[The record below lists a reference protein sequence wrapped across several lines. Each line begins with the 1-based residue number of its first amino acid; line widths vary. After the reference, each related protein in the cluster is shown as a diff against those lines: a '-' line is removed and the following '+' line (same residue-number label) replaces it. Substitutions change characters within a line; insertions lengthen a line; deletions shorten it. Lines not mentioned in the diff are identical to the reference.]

1 MGLTACLP
9 AVLVLLSAPAAADRA
24 PGLPTF
30 KADVLPILAEN
41 CLMCHGQEPRQGGLD
56 LQSAATLLKG
66 GQSGPA
72 IVAGSPDRSLLMEK
86 LVSGQMPPGEARL
99 SPEGIERIRHWI
111 ERGAPREYG
120 LDPGVEDAAYA
131 GLPAVSEKDV
141 LPIFQVRCVACHG
154 KRQQEAGLDLRTRAS
169 RLKGGRSGPA
179 VLPGNPDQSP
189 IIQKIE
195 SGEMPPVE
203 LQLANSVRPA
213 TAAELKLLRR
223 WIAAGAPPDPP
234 VSAAEEVN
242 GGPAVTEQDRKF
254 WSFQP
259 PVRPSIPEVRAQ
271 ELVRTPVDAFLL
283 ARLEAGGLSFSP
295 PASPLQLLRRAYL
308 DLVGMPPSAFEV
320 EAYLQDRRP
329 DAYER
334 MIERL
339 LSSSHYGERWG
350 RYWLDLAGY
359 SDSEGFGDHDRFR
372 PYAWRYRD
380 YVIRSFNRDKPYS
393 QFLMEQ
399 IAGDELADYRREEVT
414 PESIDRLAA
423 TGFLRTTP
431 DPTDAPERGFIAERM
446 NIIADEIEVLTSAV
460 MGLTVKCAR
469 CHDHK
474 YDPISQRDYYRLSAI
489 LQTSY
494 DPYEWLPPK
503 KRRILIGLEREQ
515 EEVAA
520 HNRPLK
526 AEIGSLEKR
535 LLQEAAPFVDKL
547 QEERL
552 AALPEALRR
561 ELRKLAHTPQDYEGG
576 ELNRKFLVVRE
587 LAEDESSEVHRYLA
601 GKFRKRLKIGL
612 ADLNDR
618 FPEFAQKSDSL
629 RKQLDEVKG
638 KLRAEPYVRAL
649 MDTGGRPSTTFLLK
663 RGDPVS
669 PGEAVTPGVPAVL
682 TAGLTPYR
690 VHPLKPGRDSSGRRL
705 ALARW
710 LTQPGHPL
718 TSRVMVNQVWLR
730 HFGRGLVPS
739 PSNFGRSG
747 EAPHPSRAAGLAGH
761 RIRQPGLEHQVPAPD
776 HDDLHRLSPDLAD
789 RAGSPGA
796 RSRKHPAVSNAE
808 GADGCRSPLRLH
820 PEGDGTLGPHAL
832 RTGRAAGN
840 QAQQGGGGQGLQG
853 GLPAQ
858 HLHPAAPLRSGI
870 PAGSL
875 RPAADDSQLRG
886 AQELYRGH
894 PGPAH
899 DERFGR
905 VGTLPL
911 HGGQD
916 HRPGGLRPQEPDR
929 SSLSASPVPRA
940 DRVGTGAEPGG
951 PGAVRP
957 PMEVPP
963 SRRPGSDPRP
973 LGRPVAGPGQSVS
986 YFVELGRVQLRGLRS
1001 LCYTSPLE
1009 NGTPV

>member
-1 MGLTACLP
+1 MGLFVFIRNHWWFVFP
-9 AVLVLLSAPAAADRA
+9 AVLLTGLALSCTVSGADRSE
-24 PGLPTF
+24 LPTF
-30 KADVLPILAEN
+30 KADVLPVLAEN

-56 LQSAATLLKG
+56 LQSAAALLQG

-72 IVAGSPDRSLLMEK
+72 IVAGSPDRSLIMEK

-99 SPEGIERIRHWI
+99 SPEDIDRIRRWI

-120 LDPGVEDAAYA
+120 LGAGGEGAPHS

-154 KRQQEAGLDLRTRAS
+154 KRRQEAGLDLRTRAS

-179 VLPGNPDQSP
+179 VLPGDPDRSP
-189 IIQKIE
+189 IIRKIE

-203 LQLANSVRPA
+203 MQLANSVRPP
-213 TAAELKLLRR
+213 TAAELQLLRR
-223 WIAAGAPPDPP
+223 WIEAGAPPDPP
-234 VSAAEEVN
+234 FSASAESN
-242 GGPAVTEQDRKF
+242 GGPAVTEEDRKF

-259 PVRPSIPEVRAQ
+259 PVRPPVPQVRSSHQ
-271 ELVRTPVDAFLL
+271 VRTPVDAFLL
-283 ARLEAGGLSFSP
+283 ARLEARGLSFSP
-295 PASPLQLLRRAYL
+295 PASRLQLLRRAYL
-308 DLVGMPPSAFEV
+308 DLVGMPPSAAEV
-320 EAYLQDRRP
+320 EAYLQDERP

-334 MIERL
+334 MVERL

-359 SDSEGFGDHDRFR
+359 SDSEGFGAHDRFR

-399 IAGDELADYRREEVT
+399 IAGDELADYRKEPVT
-414 PESIDRLAA
+414 PELIDRLAA

-474 YDPISQRDYYRLSAI
+474 YDPIPQRDYYRLSAI

-503 KRRILIGLEREQ
+503 KRRIPIGLEREQ
-515 EEVAA
+515 AEVRD

-526 AEIGSLEKR
+526 AEIRSLEKG

-547 QEERL
+547 LEERL
-552 AALPEALRR
+552 ADLPEMLQQ
-561 ELRKLAHTPQDYEGG
+561 ELRTLAHTPQDYEGG
-576 ELNRKFLVVRE
+576 ELTRKFLVVRE
-587 LAEDESSEVHRYLA
+587 LDEDETPEVHRYLA
-601 GKFRKRLKIGL
+601 GKFKKTLQIGL
-612 ADLNDR
+612 ADLIRR
-618 FPEFAQKSDSL
+618 FPGFGPKTESV

-638 KLRAEPYVRAL
+638 RLRQQPYVRAL

-663 RGDPVS
+663 RGNHLS
-669 PGEAVTPGVPAVL
+669 PGDAVTPGVPAVL
-682 TAGLTPYR
+682 TTGLAPYR
-690 VHPLKPGRDSSGRRL
+690 VDPLKHGQDSSGRRL

-747 EAPHPSRAAGLAGH
+747 EPPTHPQLLDWLATEFVGRGWSIKALH
-761 RIRQPGLEHQVPAPD
+761 RIMMNSTAYRQTSRIGPEVLELDPENV
-776 HDDLHRLSPDLAD
+776 LLSRMRRGRMD
-789 RAGSPGA
+789 
-796 RSRKHPAVSNAE
+796 AE
-808 GADGCRSPLRLH
+808 
-820 PEGDGTLGPHAL
+820 AL
-832 RTGRAAGN
+832 YDSILKVTGR
-840 QAQQGGGGQGLQG
+840 LD
-853 GLPAQ
+853 P
-858 HLHPAAPLRSGI
+858 
-870 PAGSL
+870 
-875 RPAADDSQLRG
+875 RPF
-886 AQELYRGH
+886 
-894 PGPAH
+894 GPA
-899 DERFGR
+899 DALETKPNKEVVATGSKAGFRRSIYTQQRRYDPVSLLEAYDMPRMTPNCVERENSTVATQALHMMNGTTVWEHSRYMAGR
-905 VGTLPL
+905 II
-911 HGGQD
+911 
-916 HRPGGLRPQEPDR
+916 
-929 SSLSASPVPRA
+929 
-940 DRVGTGAEPGG
+940 DRVGYDPTRQIAQAYLQALSREPTEWELERNRTALKQFAGHWTSRLRDDRD
-951 PGAVRP
+951 PTPVRWAAQWRAL
-957 PMEVPP
+957 
-963 SRRPGSDPRP
+963 S
-973 LGRPVAGPGQSVS
+973 
-986 YFVELGRVQLRGLRS
+986 S
-1001 LCYTSPLE
+1001 LCHTLLNSAE
-1009 NGTPV
+1009 FSFVD

>member
-1 MGLTACLP
+1 MGLFVFIRNHWWFVFP
-9 AVLVLLSAPAAADRA
+9 AVLLTGLALSCTVSGADRSE
-24 PGLPTF
+24 LPTF
-30 KADVLPILAEN
+30 KADVLPVLAEN

-56 LQSAATLLKG
+56 LQSAGALLQG

-72 IVAGSPDRSLLMEK
+72 IVAGSPDRSLIMEK

-99 SPEGIERIRHWI
+99 SPEDIDRIRRWI

-120 LDPGVEDAAYA
+120 LGAGGEGAPHS

-154 KRQQEAGLDLRTRAS
+154 KRRQEAGLDLRTRAS

-179 VLPGNPDQSP
+179 VLPGDPDRSP
-189 IIQKIE
+189 IIRKIE

-203 LQLANSVRPA
+203 MQLANSVRPP
-213 TAAELKLLRR
+213 TAAELQLLRR
-223 WIAAGAPPDPP
+223 WIEAGAPPDPP
-234 VSAAEEVN
+234 FSASAESN
-242 GGPAVTEQDRKF
+242 GGPAVTEEDRKF

-259 PVRPSIPEVRAQ
+259 PVRPPVPQVRSSHQ
-271 ELVRTPVDAFLL
+271 VRTPVDAFLL
-283 ARLEAGGLSFSP
+283 ARLEARGLSFSP
-295 PASPLQLLRRAYL
+295 PASRLQLLRRATL
-308 DLVGMPPSAFEV
+308 DLVGMPPSAAEV
-320 EAYLQDRRP
+320 EAYLQDERP

-334 MIERL
+334 MVERL

-359 SDSEGFGDHDRFR
+359 SDSEGFGAHDRFR

-399 IAGDELADYRREEVT
+399 IAGDELADYRKEPVT
-414 PESIDRLAA
+414 PELIDRLAA

-474 YDPISQRDYYRLSAI
+474 YDPIPQRDYYRLSAI

-503 KRRILIGLEREQ
+503 KRRIPIGLEREQ
-515 EEVAA
+515 AEVRD

-526 AEIGSLEKR
+526 AEIRSLEKG

-547 QEERL
+547 LEERL
-552 AALPEALRR
+552 ADLPEMLQQ
-561 ELRKLAHTPQDYEGG
+561 ELRTLAHTPQDYEGG
-576 ELNRKFLVVRE
+576 ELTRKFLVVRE
-587 LAEDESSEVHRYLA
+587 LDEDESSEVHRYLA
-601 GKFRKRLKIGL
+601 GKFKKTLQIGL
-612 ADLNDR
+612 ADLNRR
-618 FPEFAQKSDSL
+618 FPGFGPETESV

-638 KLRAEPYVRAL
+638 RLRQQPYVRAL

-663 RGDPVS
+663 RGNHLS
-669 PGEAVTPGVPAVL
+669 PGDAVTPGVPAVL
-682 TAGLTPYR
+682 TTGLAPYR
-690 VHPLKPGRDSSGRRL
+690 VDPLKHGQDSSGRRL

-747 EAPHPSRAAGLAGH
+747 EPPTHPQLLDWLATEFVRRGWSIKALHRIMMNSTAYRQTSRIGPEALELDPGNVLLSRMRRGRMDAEALYDSILKVTGRLDPRPFGPADALETKPNKEVVATGSKAGFRRSIYTQQRRYDPVSLLEAYDMPRMTPNCVERENSTVATQALHMMNGTTVWEHSRYMAGRIIDRVGYDPTRQIGQAYLQALSREPTEWELERSRAALEQFAGH
-761 RIRQPGLEHQVPAPD
+761 WTSRLR
-776 HDDLHRLSPDLAD
+776 DDRDPTPVRWAAQW
-789 RAGSPGA
+789 RA
-796 RSRKHPAVSNAE
+796 
-808 GADGCRSPLRLH
+808 L
-820 PEGDGTLGPHAL
+820 
-832 RTGRAAGN
+832 
-840 QAQQGGGGQGLQG
+840 
-853 GLPAQ
+853 
-858 HLHPAAPLRSGI
+858 
-870 PAGSL
+870 
-875 RPAADDSQLRG
+875 
-886 AQELYRGH
+886 
-894 PGPAH
+894 
-899 DERFGR
+899 
-905 VGTLPL
+905 
-911 HGGQD
+911 
-916 HRPGGLRPQEPDR
+916 
-929 SSLSASPVPRA
+929 SSLCHTLLNSAEFS
-940 DRVGTGAEPGG
+940 
-951 PGAVRP
+951 
-957 PMEVPP
+957 
-963 SRRPGSDPRP
+963 
-973 LGRPVAGPGQSVS
+973 
-986 YFVELGRVQLRGLRS
+986 FVD
-1001 LCYTSPLE
+1001 
-1009 NGTPV
+1009 

>member
-99 SPEGIERIRHWI
+99 PPEDIQRIRRWI

-213 TAAELKLLRR
+213 TTAELKLLRR

-503 KRRILIGLEREQ
+503 KRRIPIGLEREQ

-535 LLQEAAPFVDKL
+535 LLQEAAPFVETL
-547 QEERL
+547 LEERL
-552 AALPEALRR
+552 AALPEALRQ
-561 ELRKLAHTPQDYEGG
+561 ELRKLTHTPQDYEGG

-601 GKFRKRLKIGL
+601 GKFRKRLQIGL
-612 ADLNDR
+612 ADLNAR

-669 PGEAVTPGVPAVL
+669 PGEAVTRA
-682 TAGLTPYR
+682 
-690 VHPLKPGRDSSGRRL
+690 
-705 ALARW
+705 
-710 LTQPGHPL
+710 
-718 TSRVMVNQVWLR
+718 SR
-730 HFGRGLVPS
+730 PS
-739 PSNFGRSG
+739 
-747 EAPHPSRAAGLAGH
+747 
-761 RIRQPGLEHQVPAPD
+761 
-776 HDDLHRLSPDLAD
+776 
-789 RAGSPGA
+789 
-796 RSRKHPAVSNAE
+796 
-808 GADGCRSPLRLH
+808 
-820 PEGDGTLGPHAL
+820 
-832 RTGRAAGN
+832 
-840 QAQQGGGGQGLQG
+840 
-853 GLPAQ
+853 
-858 HLHPAAPLRSGI
+858 
-870 PAGSL
+870 
-875 RPAADDSQLRG
+875 
-886 AQELYRGH
+886 
-894 PGPAH
+894 
-899 DERFGR
+899 
-905 VGTLPL
+905 
-911 HGGQD
+911 
-916 HRPGGLRPQEPDR
+916 
-929 SSLSASPVPRA
+929 
-940 DRVGTGAEPGG
+940 
-951 PGAVRP
+951 
-957 PMEVPP
+957 
-963 SRRPGSDPRP
+963 
-973 LGRPVAGPGQSVS
+973 
-986 YFVELGRVQLRGLRS
+986 
-1001 LCYTSPLE
+1001 
-1009 NGTPV
+1009 

>member
-1 MGLTACLP
+1 MGLFVLIRVHSRFVFP
-9 AVLVLLSAPAAADRA
+9 AVLFAGLVLSPTASKAEPSK
-24 PGLPTF
+24 LPTF

-56 LQSAATLLKG
+56 LQSAAALLQG

-72 IVAGSPDRSLLMEK
+72 IKAGSPDRSLIMEK
-86 LVSGQMPPGEARL
+86 LVSGQMPPGDARL
-99 SPEGIERIRHWI
+99 SPEDIDRIRRWI
-111 ERGAPREYG
+111 ERGAPREFG
-120 LDPGVEDAAYA
+120 LDAGGDGAARS
-131 GLPAVSEKDV
+131 GLAAVSEKDV

-154 KRQQEAGLDLRTRAS
+154 KRRQEAGLDLRTRAS

-195 SGEMPPVE
+195 SGAMPPVE
-203 LQLANSVRPA
+203 LQLANSVRPP
-213 TAAELKLLRR
+213 TAAELQLLRR
-223 WIAAGAPPDPP
+223 WIADGAPPDPP
-234 VSAAEEVN
+234 VSAAAESN
-242 GGPAVTEQDRKF
+242 GGNAVTEEDRKF

-259 PVRPSIPEVRAQ
+259 PFRPSVPQVRSSQ
-271 ELVRTPVDAFLL
+271 LVRTPVDAFLL
-283 ARLEAGGLSFSP
+283 ARLEARGLSFSP

-308 DLVGMPPSAFEV
+308 DLVGMPPSATEV
-320 EAYLQDRRP
+320 KAYLQDERP

-359 SDSEGFGDHDRFR
+359 SDSEGFGAHDRFR

-399 IAGDELADYRREEVT
+399 IAGDELADYRKEPVT
-414 PESIDRLAA
+414 PELIDRLAA

-503 KRRILIGLEREQ
+503 KRRIPIGLEREN

-526 AEIGSLEKR
+526 AEIRSLEKN
-535 LLQEAAPFVDKL
+535 LLQEAEPFVDKL
-547 QEERL
+547 LEERL
-552 AALPEALRR
+552 ADLPEMLRP
-561 ELRKLAHTPQDYEGG
+561 ELRTLVHTPQDHEGG
-576 ELNRKFLVVRE
+576 ELNRKFLVLRE
-587 LAEDESSEVHRYLA
+587 LNEDESSEVRRFLA
-601 GKFRKRLKIGL
+601 GKFKKTLQIGL
-612 ADLNDR
+612 ADLNRR
-618 FPEFAQKSDSL
+618 FPEFNQETESV

-638 KLRAEPYVRAL
+638 KLRQEPYVRAL

-663 RGDPVS
+663 RGNHLS
-669 PGEAVTPGVPAVL
+669 PGDAVTPGIPAVL
-682 TAGLTPYR
+682 TTGLTPYR
-690 VHPLKPGRDSSGRRL
+690 VDPLKHGQDSSGRRL

-710 LTQPGHPL
+710 LTQPAHPL
-718 TSRVMVNQVWLR
+718 TSRVLANQVWLR

-747 EAPHPSRAAGLAGH
+747 EPPTHPQLLDWLATEFVSRDWSIKELHRIMMNSTAYRQTSRISPEALERDPENVLLSRMRRGRMDAEALYDSILKVTGRLDPRPFGPADPLETRLNKEVVATGSRAGFRRSIYTQQRRYDPVSLLEAYDMPRMTPNCVERENSTVATQALHMMNGTTVWEHSRYMAGRIIDRVGYDPERQIAQAYLQALSREPTEWELERSRAALGQFADHWSSRLGDD
-761 RIRQPGLEHQVPAPD
+761 RDPAPV
-776 HDDLHRLSPDLAD
+776 RWAAQW
-789 RAGSPGA
+789 RA
-796 RSRKHPAVSNAE
+796 
-808 GADGCRSPLRLH
+808 L
-820 PEGDGTLGPHAL
+820 
-832 RTGRAAGN
+832 
-840 QAQQGGGGQGLQG
+840 
-853 GLPAQ
+853 
-858 HLHPAAPLRSGI
+858 
-870 PAGSL
+870 
-875 RPAADDSQLRG
+875 
-886 AQELYRGH
+886 
-894 PGPAH
+894 
-899 DERFGR
+899 
-905 VGTLPL
+905 
-911 HGGQD
+911 
-916 HRPGGLRPQEPDR
+916 
-929 SSLSASPVPRA
+929 SSLCHTLLNSAEFS
-940 DRVGTGAEPGG
+940 
-951 PGAVRP
+951 
-957 PMEVPP
+957 
-963 SRRPGSDPRP
+963 
-973 LGRPVAGPGQSVS
+973 
-986 YFVELGRVQLRGLRS
+986 FVD
-1001 LCYTSPLE
+1001 
-1009 NGTPV
+1009 